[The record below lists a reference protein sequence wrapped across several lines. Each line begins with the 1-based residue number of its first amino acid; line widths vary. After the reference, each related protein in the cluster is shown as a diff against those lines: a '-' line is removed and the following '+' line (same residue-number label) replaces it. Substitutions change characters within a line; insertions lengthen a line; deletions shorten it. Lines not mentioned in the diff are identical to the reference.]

1 MIQRRLEYIF
11 LVFQLVLLFFELVLL
26 KMLQVGLRHVTPLV
40 IPREVFITQ
49 APLACT
55 RAESRHKNT
64 ARNVASGVHV
74 NRTPLYTTRAVF
86 GEENAACRATSGV
99 LVT

>member
-1 MIQRRLEYIF
+1 MSDTACSYARAMQAVIALP
-11 LVFQLVLLFFELVLL
+11 VTATS
-26 KMLQVGLRHVTPLV
+26 LQVGLRHVTPLV
-40 IPREVFITQ
+40 VPREVFITQ
-49 APLACT
+49 TPLACT

-74 NRTPLYTTRAVF
+74 NWTPLYTRRAVF

-99 LVT
+99 RVT